1 MEEFLKDTYGISVYQ
16 EQIMLLSQKLA
27 GFSKGDADVLRK
39 AMGKKQISVLNKM
52 KGQFMEGAM
61 AKGHPAK
68 VLEKVWTDWEAFASY
83 AFNKSHSTCYAF
95 VAYQTAYL
103 KAHYPSEYMAAVLT
117 HAQSNI
123 EKITF
128 FLEECKRMGL
138 NVKSPDVN
146 ESLINFAVNKKGDI
160 RYGMGAVKGVGEA
173 AMETLIEERR
183 KKGPFRD
190 IFDFMRRINLRTV
203 NKRVM
208 ENLAY
213 AGAFDSFGLER
224 SAFFTAVDKFD
235 SFIENLLKYGSSHQ
249 EDKLMSVNSLFGDL
263 SSSVSIPEPTVPKAN
278 DWGLIYKL
286 QKEKDVIGIYLSGH
300 PLDDFRYEWEHFATP
315 LDQVEQ
321 YKGRKVNVAG
331 FVMKAEHRISQKGTG
346 WGRFTIQDYTGSLE
360 IALFSEN
367 YAKFKTFFE
376 EGTSIYVEGEYKQ
389 RYNSDEFEFKV
400 LNVRLLETIGEEKTI
415 SVTLRISVENLS
427 VDLINRIEKLC
438 AAHKGRHTLQME
450 LIIDRQNKEKMAFT
464 SKGKQVR
471 VGNEFL
477 GALAMLGVDYSVN

>member
-1 MEEFLKDTYGISVYQ
+1 
-16 EQIMLLSQKLA
+16 
-27 GFSKGDADVLRK
+27 
-39 AMGKKQISVLNKM
+39 
-52 KGQFMEGAM
+52 
-61 AKGHPAK
+61 
-68 VLEKVWTDWEAFASY
+68 
-83 AFNKSHSTCYAF
+83 
-95 VAYQTAYL
+95 
-103 KAHYPSEYMAAVLT
+103 MAAVLT
-117 HAQSNI
+117 HSQSNI

-146 ESLINFAVNKKGDI
+146 ESLINFAVNKNGDV

-173 AMETLIEERR
+173 AVETLIEERR

-213 AGAFDSFGLER
+213 AGAFDSFGLVR
-224 SAFFTAVDKFD
+224 SAFFTPAEKFD
-235 SFIENLLKYGSSHQ
+235 TFIENLLKYGSSHQ

-300 PLDDFRYEWEHFATP
+300 PLDDFRYEWENFATP

-360 IALFSEN
+360 ITMFSEN

-376 EGTSIYVEGEYKQ
+376 EGTSVYVEGEYKQ
-389 RYNSDEFEFKV
+389 RYNGDEFEFKV
-400 LNVRLLETIGEEKTI
+400 LNVRLLETIGEEKTT
-415 SVTLRISVENLS
+415 SVTLKIPVENLS
-427 VDLINRIEKLC
+427 IDLINSIEKIC
-438 AAHKGRHTLQME
+438 AAHKGRQTLHME
-450 LIIDRQNKEKMAFT
+450 LIDRQNKEKMAFT
-464 SKGKQVR
+464 SKGKMVT

-477 GALAMLGVDYSVN
+477 SELEMLGVDCSVN